1 MRNYY
6 QEMKITTS
14 SKNRMI
20 GLWILI
26 HLKPSF
32 FWICSIHGAG
42 MDPSPSNSVERCRRK
57 CLLEQAFF
65 SEVKL
70 ERRMRLGGLCF
81 SKD

>member
-1 MRNYY
+1 M
-6 QEMKITTS
+6 S
-14 SKNRMI
+14 LS
-20 GLWILI
+20 LLP
-26 HLKPSF
+26 PSLVGF
-32 FWICSIHGAG
+32 GSYLICSIHGAG